1 MEISRGFDTLWN
13 FPHCLGAIDGKHI
26 AIQAPTRCGSEF
38 YNYKGFHSIVLMAVC
53 DATYKF
59 TVVNIGDSGSHSGG
73 GVFANSAFGKALNN
87 NLLSLP
93 EASLLGNG
101 TEPVPYCFVADAAF
115 PLKKNLMRPYPG
127 QQLPEDKR
135 GFNYR
140 LSRVRRVIENS
151 FGILS
156 ARWRIFKRPI
166 ISSVENAVLYTKT
179 ACSLHNFLQTN
190 YSESYCPST
199 LVDLEKEG
207 SICLGSWK
215 TETSSNLRPIGQT
228 ASNNYS
234 ATAGE
239 VRDILKTFFTSTEG
253 ALSWQLSVVNRNW
266 LESEA
271 GWRDVSKLSVND
283 ANTFVCLLIFL
294 YYLWRIK
301 TKIV

>member
-1 MEISRGFDTLWN
+1 
-13 FPHCLGAIDGKHI
+13 
-26 AIQAPTRCGSEF
+26 
-38 YNYKGFHSIVLMAVC
+38 
-53 DATYKF
+53 
-59 TVVNIGDSGSHSGG
+59 
-73 GVFANSAFGKALNN
+73 
-87 NLLSLP
+87 
-93 EASLLGNG
+93 
-101 TEPVPYCFVADAAF
+101 
-115 PLKKNLMRPYPG
+115 MRPYPG